1 MKMGYQF
8 NNSIIII
15 TGGSSGLGKAL
26 AQRLVTRGANIALI
40 ARNEKK
46 LCLVKE
52 ELSALGKGGKRIE
65 VFSCDVSDYDC
76 VEQTFRK
83 IVQTIGVPDIL
94 INNAGILRE
103 GRFENLS
110 LSIFRETMDI
120 DFFGVLHCI
129 KAVLP
134 LFRKKGSGRIVN
146 ISSLGGRMAS
156 YGYSAYCSSKFALV
170 GLTDTLRAE
179 LKPHN
184 INVHLVCPGEFDS
197 PMVEELN
204 IYRTEENRVVTQT
217 VPVLPLDVVADE
229 ILRGIG
235 KGRYL
240 IVPGWMT
247 RLLDL
252 GYRLSPRFSR
262 LIIDYQINR
271 VSAEKDKS

>member
-1 MKMGYQF
+1 MFDKAV
-8 NNSIIII
+8 III

-26 AQRLVTRGANIALI
+26 AKRFILKRASLALI

-46 LCLVKE
+46 LSATRE
-52 ELSALGKGGKRIE
+52 ELTALCTPGQKVM
-65 VFSCDVSDYDC
+65 VFPCDVSDYDC
-76 VEQTFRK
+76 VEQTFK
-83 IVQTIGVPDIL
+83 AIVETLGVPDIL

-103 GRFENLS
+103 GRFEKLS
-110 LSIFRETMDI
+110 LSTFRETMNI
-120 DFFGVLHCI
+120 DFFGALHCA
-129 KAVLP
+129 KAVIP
-134 LFRKKGSGRIVN
+134 LFMKKGGGRIVN

-229 ILRGIG
+229 VLRGIG

-240 IVPGWMT
+240 IIPGWMS

-252 GYRLSPRFSR
+252 GYRLSPRISR
-262 LIIDYQINR
+262 LIVDYQINR
-271 VSAEKDKS
+271 VSVEKG